1 MRGDVLKNHLE
12 LLVLTALKAGPGH
25 GYSIIR
31 AIRERSDGEFEL
43 LEGSLY
49 PALHRLERDGLVTS
63 SWSEVGGRRRR
74 VYKLRPKG
82 RAALEGQERNWR
94 RFERAMNSILAS
106 GG

>member
-1 MRGDVLKNHLE
+1 MRSDVLKSHLE
-12 LLVLTALKAGPGH
+12 LLVLTALEAGPGH

-31 AIRERSDGEFEL
+31 AIRERSGGEFEV

-49 PALHRLERDGLVTS
+49 PVLHRLERDGLVSS

-74 VYKLRPKG
+74 VYQLRPKG
-82 RAALEGQERNWR
+82 RDALGAQRGNWR

-106 GG
+106 GA

>member
-31 AIRERSDGEFEL
+31 AIREGSDGEFEL

-49 PALHRLERDGLVTS
+49 PALHRLERDRLVNS
-63 SWSEVGGRRRR
+63 SWSTVAGRKRR
-74 VYKLRPKG
+74 VYKLSRQG
-82 RAALEGQERNWR
+82 RAALEEHVRDWR
-94 RFERAMNSILAS
+94 RFERAMNLVLARR
-106 GG
+106 

>member
-1 MRGDVLKNHLE
+1 MRGEVIKNHLE

-31 AIRERSDGEFEL
+31 AVRDRSGGEFDL

-63 SWSEVGGRRRR
+63 SWSEVAGRKRR
-74 VYKLRPKG
+74 VYKLSRRG
-82 RAALEGQERNWR
+82 RAVLQEQERDWR
-94 RFERAMNSILAS
+94 RFEQAMNLVLSDR
-106 GG
+106 

>member
-31 AIRERSDGEFEL
+31 AIRDRSDGEFEL

-49 PALHRLERDGLVTS
+49 PALHRLERDRLVTS
-63 SWSEVGGRRRR
+63 SWSNVAGRKRR
-74 VYKLRPKG
+74 VYKLSPKG
-82 RAALEGQERNWR
+82 RDALERRERDWR
-94 RFERAMNSILAS
+94 RFERAMNLVLAAR
-106 GG
+106 

>member
-49 PALHRLERDGLVTS
+49 PALHRLERERLVTS
-63 SWSEVGGRRRR
+63 SWSNVAGRKRR
-74 VYKLRPKG
+74 VYKLSPKG
-82 RAALEGQERNWR
+82 RATLAQQEHDWR
-94 RFERAMNSILAS
+94 RFERAMNLVLA
-106 GG
+106 GR